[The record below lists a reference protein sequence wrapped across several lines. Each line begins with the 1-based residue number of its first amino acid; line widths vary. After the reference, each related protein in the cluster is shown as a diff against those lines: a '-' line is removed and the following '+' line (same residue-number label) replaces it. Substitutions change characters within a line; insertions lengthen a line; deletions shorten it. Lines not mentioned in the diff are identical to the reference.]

1 MTICQ
6 MDLGREGWGWVVW
19 QDRRG
24 GSEISEAKP
33 EKRGLLPGVRKGREA
48 IWDAGG
54 EGAWA
59 LWGWDERSDSAT
71 CFVTVDKLLLLSASE
86 LLRKME
92 HVISK
97 PLLFWV
103 KCAL

>member
-1 MTICQ
+1 MVMTICQ

-54 EGAWA
+54 EV
-59 LWGWDERSDSAT
+59 WGVGRCGDGMRDPT
-71 CFVTVDKLLLLSASE
+71 
-86 LLRKME
+86 
-92 HVISK
+92 
-97 PLLFWV
+97 PLL
-103 KCAL
+103 AL